1 VTPTDAALVDQ
12 LARGDAGALEAVI
25 ARYGPRLMRYASHS
39 LRSTADADEVLQ
51 DVFLRAERAVRRGT
65 RPNQL
70 ANWLFRITVNR
81 CRSRQRRWWPFVT
94 GVAADHAMAA
104 AAITPDTDASEWRE
118 EIDRAL
124 AMLSPRLREAFLL
137 RYVEGMSYEEIA
149 AVSGAGISALKMRA
163 ARACEQLRAQ
173 LGELRQ

>member
-1 VTPTDAALVDQ
+1 
-12 LARGDAGALEAVI
+12 
-25 ARYGPRLMRYASHS
+25 
-39 LRSTADADEVLQ
+39 
-51 DVFLRAERAVRRGT
+51 
-65 RPNQL
+65 
-70 ANWLFRITVNR
+70 
-81 CRSRQRRWWPFVT
+81 
-94 GVAADHAMAA
+94 MAA